1 MKFKTVAV
9 GGTFDK
15 LHKGHEALLSKAF
28 EVGEQVLVGLSSD
41 EFVETMHKPHPTAP
55 YVTRVAELS
64 AFLRKKH
71 FLERTNII
79 PLNDAYGLSV
89 TSHTLEALVVTR
101 ETEITALEINETRK
115 EAGLLPLQIVVI
127 SLVSSED
134 DLPIST
140 SRIRSGKID
149 RYGRLLKT
157 CPK

>member
-28 EVGEQVLVGLSSD
+28 EVGEQVLVGLASD
-41 EFVETMHKPHPTAP
+41 KFVETMRKPHPTAP
-55 YVTRVAELS
+55 YIHRAAELR

-71 FLERTNII
+71 FLERTKII
-79 PLNDAYGLSV
+79 PLNDAYGPAL
-89 TSHTLEALVVTR
+89 TLHTLEALVVTK
-101 ETEITALEINETRK
+101 ETEIAALEINERRK
-115 EAGLLPLQIVVI
+115 EAGLSPLQIVVI

-149 RYGRLLKT
+149 RYGRLLKA

>member
-28 EVGEQVLVGLSSD
+28 EVGEQVLIGLSSD
-41 EFVETMHKPHPTAP
+41 DFVKTMRKPHPTAP
-55 YVTRVAELS
+55 YAQRAPELR

-71 FLERTNII
+71 FLERSKII
-79 PLNDAYGLSV
+79 PLKDVYGPAL
-89 TSHTLEALVVTR
+89 TSDTLEALVVTK
-101 ETEITALEINETRK
+101 ETEMTAFEINKRRK
-115 EAGLLPLQIVVI
+115 EAGMSPLHIIVI
-127 SLVSSED
+127 GLISSED